1 MIPLPIILAY
11 IVAGFIIIT
20 PIVIVIKYN
29 KNKIKKLCE
38 KKIITVS
45 PDEIISPEIVIV
57 SNNESNNND
66 EKWSIIH

>member
-1 MIPLPIILAY
+1 MIHLPIILAY
-11 IVAGFIIIT
+11 VVAGFIIIT

-38 KKIITVS
+38 KKIIIVI
-45 PDEIISPEIVIV
+45 PEEIIPAEIVIIE
-57 SNNESNNND
+57 NNELNND

>member
-1 MIPLPIILAY
+1 MIHYPIILSY
-11 IVAGFIIIT
+11 IVAGFIIMT
-20 PIVIVIKYN
+20 PIIITIHYN

>member
-1 MIPLPIILAY
+1 MIHFPIILAY
-11 IVAGFIIIT
+11 VVAGFIIMT

-38 KKIITVS
+38 KKIITVI
-45 PDEIISPEIVIV
+45 PEEIIPAEVVIIE
-57 SNNESNNND
+57 NNESNND

>member
-1 MIPLPIILAY
+1 MVPLPIILAY
-11 IVAGFIIIT
+11 VVAGFIIIT

-38 KKIITVS
+38 KKIITVI
-45 PDEIISPEIVIV
+45 PEEIIPAEVVIIE
-57 SNNESNNND
+57 NNESNNND

>member
-1 MIPLPIILAY
+1 MIHFPIILAY
-11 IVAGFIIIT
+11 VVAGFIIIT

-38 KKIITVS
+38 KKIITVI

>member
-1 MIPLPIILAY
+1 MIHFPIILAY
-11 IVAGFIIIT
+11 VVAGFIIIT

-38 KKIITVS
+38 KKIIIVI
-45 PDEIISPEIVIV
+45 PEEIIPASEIIIE
-57 SNNESNNND
+57 NNESNND